1 MTSPTQQ
8 HHGFDLAGRD
18 RAACPR
24 QNVAYRH
31 DLGGT
36 GPLRRQANRECFV
49 EKPDLDDLN
58 NFVEIDRPNHNALAR
73 LNVDKTFRIQAIE
86 GLVNG
91 RSPDLEKTG
100 DRAFAQFL
108 PRLEC
113 TGDDAMLD
121 RLIGLVLQG
130 LLQNRLRR
138 TVLAQPRDL
147 VHRPSSTRDRQRQDI
162 VAMADLPA
170 NDIIDELEIE
180 ARGWPDSA

>member
-1 MTSPTQQ
+1 MVSTLPTATAPPALRQ
-8 HHGFDLAGRD
+8 H
-18 RAACPR
+18 
-24 QNVAYRH
+24 VAYRH

-121 RLIGLVLQG
+121 RLIGLVLG
-130 LLQNRLRR
+130 
-138 TVLAQPRDL
+138 TPPEPAPPRG
-147 VHRPSSTRDRQRQDI
+147 SC
-162 VAMADLPA
+162 AAA
-170 NDIIDELEIE
+170 
-180 ARGWPDSA
+180 